1 MFRCLRNAP
10 PRRSGLAFQSKH
22 SACRIFR
29 RHDLPRHAPLLA
41 EDGGTFHPASG
52 RRDMEAA
59 GHRKGTVT
67 PSWQGESRETFAH
80 PPSMVE
86 ILGHFVII
94 TVSPVHVWG
103 TPSFKHC
110 AASTRKCQAT
120 LSVGFRP
127 WNFKKLDLCIVKLL
141 VIVQL

>member
-67 PSWQGESRETFAH
+67 PSWQGRAVKHLLTL
-80 PPSMVE
+80 PSIVE
-86 ILGHFVII
+86 ALGHFVII
-94 TVSPVHVWG
+94 TVSPVHVSG
-103 TPSFKHC
+103 TPSFRHC
-110 AASTRKCQAT
+110 AACTRKCHAT

-127 WNFKKLDLCIVKLL
+127 RTLKSSTCASTNFLS
-141 VIVQL
+141 